1 MIQRTS
7 RPHAVFALLLA
18 AFVVATVAV
27 VCLSAADT
35 EPTRPRLAVLVFFDQ
50 LRGDYLTRWHDLFG
64 DGGFHRMEQEGAW
77 FQNCHYDYAN
87 TFTGSGHASVATGC
101 RPEQH
106 GIVGNDWYERASKKY
121 VNCVEAERYE
131 QVPPAPPAL
140 DPDGKLQKALGI
152 SPERL
157 LCPTLGDALKEATQ
171 GKGKVVALSL
181 KDCAAVLPG
190 GRKPDACYWYD
201 PLTGAFVTSTYYRER
216 LHPWVADFN
225 RRQPADRWFGKEW
238 TRLRPEVDYV
248 KHSGPDD
255 VEGEGTG
262 VFQGRTFPH
271 PFDGGPAQSKRAY
284 YAALYNSP
292 FGNELLL
299 DLAKQAIDAEKL
311 GTGATPDLL
320 CLSLSG
326 NDPVGH
332 TWGPDSQEVLDVT
345 LRADLIVKELLAY
358 LDAKVGKGRYVLA
371 LTADHGVCPLPEVSR
386 KQGKDAGRLSAFV
399 VAGKAEAFLQ
409 DKFGAKDDL
418 EARWLEAIYYPW
430 LYLNAAQLQKRKLK
444 QADVE
449 EALARWL
456 EKQTGI
462 QAAHTRTELVAGV
475 RKDDAVGQAVRRS
488 FHAERCGDVG
498 LVLKPYYLLYSRLSG
513 TTHGTPHS
521 YDTHVPLLVFGPGVR
536 AGVRKESVTPE
547 AATAI
552 LAHALG
558 IKPPAKADA
567 PLPDK
572 LFAGR

>member
-1 MIQRTS
+1 MKQRIG
-7 RPHAVFALLLA
+7 RPYVILMLMVGVFGSTTLALH
-18 AFVVATVAV
+18 
-27 VCLSAADT
+27 LSAADT
-35 EPTRPRLAVLVFFDQ
+35 EPPRPRLAVLVFFDQ

-64 DGGFHRMEQEGAW
+64 DGGFHRLEQEGAW

-87 TFTGSGHASVATGC
+87 TFTGSGHASVAAGC
-101 RPEQH
+101 RPETH
-106 GIVGNDWYERASKKY
+106 GIIGNDWYDRAGKKY

-131 QVPPAPPAL
+131 QVPPAA
-140 DPDGKLQKALGI
+140 DPDSKLPKPLGI

-157 LCPTLGDALKEATQ
+157 LCPTLGDALKESTQ
-171 GKGKVVALSL
+171 NKGRVVALSL

-201 PLTGAFVTSTYYRER
+201 PLTGAFVTSTYYRDQ

-225 RRQPADRWFGKEW
+225 KRQPAERWFGKEW
-238 TRLRPEVDYV
+238 TRLRPDLDYV

-271 PFDGGPAQSKRAY
+271 PFDGGPGQSKRTY

-299 DLAKQAIDAEKL
+299 ELAKQAIAAEKL
-311 GTGATPDLL
+311 GSGPAPDLL
-320 CLSLSG
+320 CLSFSG

-345 LRADLIVKELLAY
+345 LRADVIVKELLAY

-386 KQGKDAGRLSAFV
+386 KQGKEAGRLSAFV

-409 DKFGAKDDL
+409 EKFGAKDDL

-430 LYLNAAQLQKRKLK
+430 LYLNAAQMQKRKLK
-444 QADVE
+444 QAEVE

-462 QAAHTRTELVAGV
+462 QAAHTRSELLAGV
-475 RKDDAVGQAVRRS
+475 RKDDPVGQAVRRS
-488 FHAERCGDVG
+488 FQGERCGDVG

-513 TTHGTPHS
+513 TTHGTPHP
-521 YDTHVPLLVFGPGVR
+521 YDTHVPLLVFGPAVS
-536 AGVRKESVTPE
+536 AGVRKEPVRPE

-572 LFAGR
+572 LFSDR